1 MHARSALESS
11 IPSATFVVPV
21 EAPPDAP
28 DRTLGGIIDN
38 LGRHALHV
46 ITDGGR
52 LSDRIGEVVVHGP
65 GEPLPPAES
74 GVLLLTG
81 GLATHRQALDSVRGA
96 GTAGYRA
103 VVVKAFGDELVRL
116 TQVADEAGV
125 ALLTTPDEMAWR
137 HLDALISSS
146 KSPAFSGDTDR
157 FAAIGLGDLFALAN
171 AIASSVGGA
180 ITIEDP
186 TGRVIAYSNLPHQ
199 EIDEIR
205 RVGILGRQ
213 TPERPTNYEEYQAV
227 LRSDSP
233 VYFESPS
240 PEYASRMAIAV
251 RAGTEALGLIWVLT
265 DRPPVVARAELM
277 LADAAK
283 ATTLHL
289 LRARRQR
296 DPERAQRTEALRLL
310 LDGAIAPRSA
320 AAQLGIKPDTPSV
333 VVAIAPV
340 GDEVEPILAASR
352 IVDLVTLY
360 CEAWHSSALC
370 VTDSGVVY
378 ALLPTRTTDEPSPR
392 LLKLA
397 EDLAATIQRSG
408 HLDVLVGIGSCAP
421 GLADVTESRAMAD
434 HVLAVLSG
442 RAVRGEPSP
451 RVASVGQ
458 VRTEVILRTV
468 ADQGAAVENQLLGPV
483 RAIRAHDQQHGTEYA
498 ESLLTYLSSFGDA
511 VRAAEK
517 LSIHENTMRYRI
529 RRIEAMFDLSLED
542 GDQILATWLQLRLL
556 QLID

>member
-1 MHARSALESS
+1 MHGPSALESS

-21 EAPPDAP
+21 EPPPNAP

-52 LSDRIGEVVVHGP
+52 LPDRIDEVVVHGP

-81 GLATHRQALDSVRGA
+81 GPAAHRQALDSVRGA
-96 GTAGYRA
+96 GQAGYRA
-103 VVVKAFGDELVRL
+103 VVVKAFGDDLVRL

-227 LRSDSP
+227 LRSESP
-233 VYFESPS
+233 VVFKSPT

-251 RAGTEALGLIWVLT
+251 RAGSEALGLIWVLT

-296 DPERAQRTEALRLL
+296 DPERAQRTEALRLV
-310 LDGAIAPRSA
+310 LDGAIAPRST

-333 VVAIAPV
+333 VLAVAPV
-340 GDEVEPILAASR
+340 GDDVEPILAASR

-392 LLKLA
+392 LVKLA

-408 HLDVLVGIGSCAP
+408 HLDVLIGIGSCAP

-442 RAVRGEPSP
+442 RTVRGEPSP
-451 RVASVGQ
+451 RVASVEQ
-458 VRTEVILRTV
+458 VRTEVVLRTV

-483 RAIRAHDQQHGTEYA
+483 RAIRAHDLQHGTEYA

-517 LSIHENTMRYRI
+517 LNIHENTMRYRI

-542 GDQILATWLQLRLL
+542 GDQVLATWLQLRLL

>member
-1 MHARSALESS
+1 MHGRFSREYSPESS

-21 EAPPDAP
+21 EPPADAP
-28 DRTLGGIIDN
+28 YRTLGGVIDN

-46 ITDGGR
+46 ISDGGR
-52 LSDRIGEVVVHGP
+52 LADHIGEVVVHGP
-65 GEPLPPAES
+65 GEPLPPAED
-74 GVLLLTG
+74 GILLLTG
-81 GLATHRQALDSVRGA
+81 SPSEQSADTVRGA
-96 GTAGYRA
+96 REAGYRA
-103 VVVKAFGDELVRL
+103 VVVKAFGDDLGRL
-116 TQVADEAGV
+116 SRVADETGV

-146 KSPAFSGDTDR
+146 KEPAFAGDSDR

-205 RVGILGRQ
+205 RLGILGRQ

-227 LRSDSP
+227 LRSESP

-265 DRPPVVARAELM
+265 DRPPVVARAELV
-277 LADAAK
+277 LADAAR

-289 LRARRQR
+289 LRARGQR
-296 DPERAQRTEALRLL
+296 DPERARRTEALRLL
-310 LDGAIAPRSA
+310 LDGAVAPRSA

-333 VVAIAPV
+333 VLVIAPV
-340 GDEVEPILAASR
+340 GDDVEPILAASR

-378 ALLPTRTTDEPSPR
+378 ALLPTRTTEEPSPR

-397 EDLAATIQRSG
+397 EDLAGTIERSG
-408 HLDVLVGIGSCAP
+408 HLDVLVGIGSCAAT
-421 GLADVTESRAMAD
+421 LADVPESRAMAD
-434 HVLAVLSG
+434 RVLAVLSG
-442 RAVRGEPSP
+442 RSEPSP
-451 RVASVGQ
+451 RVASVEQ
-458 VRTEVILRTV
+458 VRTEVVLRTV
-468 ADQGAAVENQLLGPV
+468 ANQGAAVEDQLLGPV
-483 RAIRAHDQQHGTEYA
+483 RAIREHDRQHGTEYG

-511 VRAAEK
+511 VRAAEA
-517 LSIHENTMRYRI
+517 LNIHENTMRYRI
-529 RRIEAMFDLSLED
+529 RRIETMFDLSLED

-556 QLID
+556 RLTD

>member
-1 MHARSALESS
+1 MHGRYSPESS
-11 IPSATFVVPV
+11 VPSATFVVPV
-21 EAPPDAP
+21 EPPADAP
-28 DRTLGGIIDN
+28 HRTLGGVIEN

-52 LSDRIGEVVVHGP
+52 LHDHIGEVVVQGP

-74 GVLLLTG
+74 GILLLTG
-81 GLATHRQALDSVRGA
+81 SPSRPAADTVRLARG
-96 GTAGYRA
+96 AGYRA
-103 VVVKAFGDELVRL
+103 VVVKAFGDDLVQL
-116 TQVADEAGV
+116 TRVADETGV

-146 KSPAFSGDTDR
+146 KEPAFSGATDR

-205 RVGILGRQ
+205 RLGILGRQ
-213 TPERPTNYEEYQAV
+213 TPDRPTNYEEYQAV
-227 LRSDSP
+227 LRSESP
-233 VYFESPS
+233 VYFESPT

-265 DRPPVVARAELM
+265 DRPPVVSRAELV
-277 LADAAK
+277 LADAAR

-289 LRARRQR
+289 LRARGQR
-296 DPERAQRTEALRLL
+296 DPERARRTEALRLL
-310 LDGAIAPRSA
+310 LDGAVAPRSA

-333 VVAIAPV
+333 VLVIAPV
-340 GDEVEPILAASR
+340 GDDVEPILAASR

-378 ALLPTRTTDEPSPR
+378 ALLPTRTTEEPSPR

-397 EDLAATIQRSG
+397 DDLAATIQRSG
-408 HLDVLVGIGSCAP
+408 HLDVLVGIGSCAAV
-421 GLADVTESRAMAD
+421 LADVPESRAMAD
-434 HVLAVLSG
+434 RVLAVLTG
-442 RAVRGEPSP
+442 RGEASP
-451 RVASVGQ
+451 RVASVEQ
-458 VRTEVILRTV
+458 VRTEVVLRTV
-468 ADQGAAVENQLLGPV
+468 ANQGAAVESQLLGPV
-483 RAIRAHDQQHGTEYA
+483 RAIREHDQLHGTEYA

-511 VRAAEK
+511 VRAAEA
-517 LSIHENTMRYRI
+517 LNIHENTMRYRI
-529 RRIEAMFDLSLED
+529 RRIETMFDLSLSD

-556 QLID
+556 RLLD

>member
-1 MHARSALESS
+1 MHGRFSRGYSPESS

-21 EAPPDAP
+21 EPPADAP
-28 DRTLGGIIDN
+28 YRTLGGVIEN

-46 ITDGGR
+46 IADGGR
-52 LSDRIGEVVVHGP
+52 LADHIGEVVVHGP
-65 GEPLPPAES
+65 GEPLPPAED
-74 GVLLLTG
+74 GILLLTG
-81 GLATHRQALDSVRGA
+81 SPSEQSADTVRGA
-96 GTAGYRA
+96 REAGYRA
-103 VVVKAFGDELVRL
+103 VVVKAFGDDLGRL
-116 TQVADEAGV
+116 TRVADETGV

-146 KSPAFSGDTDR
+146 KEPAFAGDSDR

-205 RVGILGRQ
+205 RLGILGRQ
-213 TPERPTNYEEYQAV
+213 TPDRPTNYEEYQAV
-227 LRSDSP
+227 LRSESP
-233 VYFESPS
+233 VFFESPS

-265 DRPPVVARAELM
+265 DRPPVVARAELV
-277 LADAAK
+277 LADAAR

-289 LRARRQR
+289 LRARGQR
-296 DPERAQRTEALRLL
+296 DPERARRTEALRLL
-310 LDGAIAPRSA
+310 LDGAVAPRSA
-320 AAQLGIKPDTPSV
+320 AAQLGIKPDTPSIV
-333 VVAIAPV
+333 LVIAPV
-340 GDEVEPILAASR
+340 GDDVEPILAASR

-378 ALLPTRTTDEPSPR
+378 ALLPTRTTEEPSPR

-397 EDLAATIQRSG
+397 DDLAGTIERSG
-408 HLDVLVGIGSCAP
+408 HLDVLVGIGSCAAT
-421 GLADVTESRAMAD
+421 LADVPESRAMAD
-434 HVLAVLSG
+434 RVLAVLSG
-442 RAVRGEPSP
+442 RSEPTA
-451 RVASVGQ
+451 RVASVEQ
-458 VRTEVILRTV
+458 VRTEVVLRTV
-468 ADQGAAVENQLLGPV
+468 ANQGAAVEDQLLGPV
-483 RAIRAHDQQHGTEYA
+483 RAIREHDRQHGTEYG

-511 VRAAEK
+511 VRAAEA
-517 LSIHENTMRYRI
+517 LNIHENTMRYRI
-529 RRIEAMFDLSLED
+529 RRIETMFDLSLED

-556 QLID
+556 RLTD

>member
-1 MHARSALESS
+1 MHGRFSREYSPESS

-21 EAPPDAP
+21 EPPADAP
-28 DRTLGGIIDN
+28 YRTLSGVIEN

-46 ITDGGR
+46 IADGGR
-52 LSDRIGEVVVHGP
+52 LADHIGEVVVHGP
-65 GEPLPPAES
+65 GEPLPPAED
-74 GVLLLTG
+74 GILLLTG
-81 GLATHRQALDSVRGA
+81 SPSEQSADTVRGA
-96 GTAGYRA
+96 REAGYRA
-103 VVVKAFGDELVRL
+103 VVVKAFGDDLGRL
-116 TQVADEAGV
+116 TRVADETGV

-146 KSPAFSGDTDR
+146 KEPAFAGDSDR

-205 RVGILGRQ
+205 RLGILGRQ
-213 TPERPTNYEEYQAV
+213 TPDRPTNYEEYQAV
-227 LRSDSP
+227 LRSESP
-233 VYFESPS
+233 VFFESPS

-265 DRPPVVARAELM
+265 DRPPVVARAELV
-277 LADAAK
+277 LADAAR

-289 LRARRQR
+289 LRARGQR
-296 DPERAQRTEALRLL
+296 DPERARRTEALRLL
-310 LDGAIAPRSA
+310 LDGAVAPRSA

-333 VVAIAPV
+333 VLVIAPV
-340 GDEVEPILAASR
+340 GDDVEPILAASR

-378 ALLPTRTTDEPSPR
+378 ALLPTRTTEEPSPR

-397 EDLAATIQRSG
+397 EDLAGTIDRSG
-408 HLDVLVGIGSCAP
+408 HLDVLVGIGSCAAT
-421 GLADVTESRAMAD
+421 LADVPESRAMAD
-434 HVLAVLSG
+434 RVLAVLSG
-442 RAVRGEPSP
+442 RSEPSS
-451 RVASVGQ
+451 RVASVEQ
-458 VRTEVILRTV
+458 VRTEVVLRTV
-468 ADQGAAVENQLLGPV
+468 ANQGAAVEDQLLGPV
-483 RAIRAHDQQHGTEYA
+483 RAIREHDRQHGTEYG

-511 VRAAEK
+511 VRAAEA
-517 LSIHENTMRYRI
+517 LNIHENTMRYRI
-529 RRIEAMFDLSLED
+529 RRIETMFDLSLED

-556 QLID
+556 RLTD

>member
-1 MHARSALESS
+1 MHGRITPETS
-11 IPSATFVVPV
+11 IPAATFVVPV
-21 EAPPDAP
+21 EPPADAP
-28 DRTLGGIIDN
+28 DRTLAGVVEN
-38 LGRHALHV
+38 LGPHALHV
-46 ITDGGR
+46 ITAAGR
-52 LSDRIGEVVVHGP
+52 LADQVGEVVVHGP
-65 GEPLPPAES
+65 GEPLPPVEA
-74 GVLLLTG
+74 GILLLTG
-81 GLATHRQALDSVRGA
+81 SPAPQTADTVRAAAT
-96 GTAGYRA
+96 TGYRA
-103 VVVKAFGDELVRL
+103 VVVKAFGDDLAVL
-116 TQVADEAGV
+116 TQVADDAGI

-146 KSPAFSGDTDR
+146 KEPAFSGDTDR

-205 RVGILGRQ
+205 RLGILGRQ

-233 VYFESPS
+233 VYFESRS

-265 DRPPVVARAELM
+265 DRPPIVARAELL
-277 LADAAK
+277 LADAAR

-289 LRARRQR
+289 LRARGQR
-296 DPERAQRTEALRLL
+296 DPERARRTEALRLL
-310 LDGAIAPRSA
+310 LDGAVAPRSA
-320 AAQLGIKPDTPSV
+320 APQLGIKSDTPGV
-333 VVAIAPV
+333 VLVIAPI
-340 GDEVEPILAASR
+340 GDDIEPILAASR

-397 EDLAATIQRSG
+397 EDLAATIKRSG
-408 HLDVLVGIGSCAP
+408 HLDVLVGIGSCAAT
-421 GLADVTESRAMAD
+421 LADVGESRAMAD
-434 HVLAVLSG
+434 RVLAVLSG
-442 RAVRGEPSP
+442 RTARGEPSP
-451 RVASVGQ
+451 RVASADQ
-458 VRTEVILRTV
+458 VRTEVVLRMV
-468 ADQGAAVENQLLGPV
+468 ANQGAATESQLLGPV
-483 RAIRAHDQQHGTEYA
+483 RAIREHDQQHGTEYA

-517 LSIHENTMRYRI
+517 LNIHENTMRYRI
-529 RRIEAMFDLSLED
+529 RRIEAMFDLSLDD
-542 GDQILATWLQLRLL
+542 GDQVLATWLQLRLL
-556 QLID
+556 KLVD

>member
-1 MHARSALESS
+1 MHGRFSREYSPESS

-21 EAPPDAP
+21 EPPADAP
-28 DRTLGGIIDN
+28 YRTLGGVIEN

-46 ITDGGR
+46 IADGGR
-52 LSDRIGEVVVHGP
+52 LADHIGEVVVHGP
-65 GEPLPPAES
+65 GEPLPPAED
-74 GVLLLTG
+74 GILLLTG
-81 GLATHRQALDSVRGA
+81 SPSEQSAGTVRGA
-96 GTAGYRA
+96 REAGYRA
-103 VVVKAFGDELVRL
+103 VVVKAFGDDLGRL
-116 TQVADEAGV
+116 TRAADETGV

-146 KSPAFSGDTDR
+146 KEPAFTGDSDR

-199 EIDEIR
+199 EVDEIR
-205 RVGILGRQ
+205 RLGILGRQ
-213 TPERPTNYEEYQAV
+213 TPDRPTNYEEYQAV
-227 LRSDSP
+227 LRSESP
-233 VYFESPS
+233 VFFESTS

-265 DRPPVVARAELM
+265 DRPPVVARAELV
-277 LADAAK
+277 LADAAR

-289 LRARRQR
+289 LRARGQR
-296 DPERAQRTEALRLL
+296 DPERARRTEALRLL
-310 LDGAIAPRSA
+310 LDGAVAARSA
-320 AAQLGIKPDTPSV
+320 AAQLGVKPDTPSV
-333 VVAIAPV
+333 VLVIAPV
-340 GDEVEPILAASR
+340 GDDVEPILAASR

-378 ALLPTRTTDEPSPR
+378 ALLPTRTTEEPSPR

-397 EDLAATIQRSG
+397 DDLAGTIERSG
-408 HLDVLVGIGSCAP
+408 HLDVLVGIGSCAAT
-421 GLADVTESRAMAD
+421 LADVPESRAMAD
-434 HVLAVLSG
+434 RVLAVLSG
-442 RAVRGEPSP
+442 RSEPSS
-451 RVASVGQ
+451 RVASVEQ
-458 VRTEVILRTV
+458 VRTEVVLRTV
-468 ADQGAAVENQLLGPV
+468 ANQGAAVEDQLLGPV
-483 RAIRAHDQQHGTEYA
+483 RAIREHDRQHGTEYG

-511 VRAAEK
+511 VRAAEA
-517 LSIHENTMRYRI
+517 LNIHENTMRYRI
-529 RRIEAMFDLSLED
+529 RRIETMFDLSLED

-556 QLID
+556 RLTD

>member
-1 MHARSALESS
+1 MHGRSSPESS

-21 EAPPDAP
+21 EPPADAP
-28 DRTLGGIIDN
+28 DRTLDRIVEN
-38 LGRHALHV
+38 LGPHALHV
-46 ITDGGR
+46 ITAGGR
-52 LSDRIGEVVVHGP
+52 LSDKVREVVVHGP
-65 GEPLPPAES
+65 GEPLPPADA
-74 GVLLLTG
+74 GILLLTG
-81 GLATHRQALDSVRGA
+81 SPSTQAADTVHGA
-96 GTAGYRA
+96 AAAGYRA
-103 VVVKAFGDELVRL
+103 VVVKAFGDDLARL
-116 TQVADEAGV
+116 AHAADKARI

-146 KSPAFSGDTDR
+146 KEPALSDATDR

-171 AIASSVGGA
+171 AIATSVGGA

-205 RVGILGRQ
+205 RLGILGRQ
-213 TPERPTNYEEYQAV
+213 TPDRPTNYEEYQAV
-227 LRSDSP
+227 LRSESP
-233 VYFESPS
+233 VYFESPA

-265 DRPPVVARAELM
+265 DRPPVVARAERVLV
-277 LADAAK
+277 DAAR

-289 LRARRQR
+289 LRARGQR
-296 DPERAQRTEALRLL
+296 DPERARRTEALRLL
-310 LDGAIAPRSA
+310 LDGAVAPRSA

-333 VVAIAPV
+333 VLVIAPV
-340 GDEVEPILAASR
+340 GDDVEPILAASR

-370 VTDSGVVY
+370 VTDSGLVY

-397 EDLAATIQRSG
+397 DDLAATIQRSG
-408 HLDVLVGIGSCAP
+408 HLDVLVGIGSCAA
-421 GLADVTESRAMAD
+421 GLADVPESRAMAD
-434 HVLAVLSG
+434 RVLAVLTG
-442 RAVRGEPSP
+442 RASRGEPTP
-451 RVASVGQ
+451 RVASVEQ
-458 VRTEVILRTV
+458 VRTEVVLRMV
-468 ADQGAAVENQLLGPV
+468 ANQGAAVEGQLLGPV
-483 RAIRAHDQQHGTEYA
+483 RAIREHDQQHGTEYA

-511 VRAAEK
+511 VRAAEA
-517 LSIHENTMRYRI
+517 LNIHENTMRYRI
-529 RRIEAMFDLSLED
+529 RRIETMFDLSLED

-556 QLID
+556 RLID